1 MGTGSSAVALTNQR
15 DALNR
20 ADKRNRDIDKDLTEA
35 KLQER
40 RTIKL
45 LLLGQCLSTEILM
58 IFSSQA
64 ALKVVILTTFGAAS
78 DKNIV
83 KITFRFSNYTVTE
96 MWSFWRHVITGCTL
110 KCQLSV
116 TPVMKILSKWRHSR
130 LVNTCTLPLLFA
142 RFAES
147 AVVRGKWRSFT
158 VKFLYWISLIWDRL

>member
-1 MGTGSSAVALTNQR
+1 MLVAMGTGSSAVALTNQR

-58 IFSSQA
+58 TFSSQA

-96 MWSFWRHVITGCTL
+96 MWSF
-110 KCQLSV
+110 
-116 TPVMKILSKWRHSR
+116 
-130 LVNTCTLPLLFA
+130 
-142 RFAES
+142 
-147 AVVRGKWRSFT
+147 
-158 VKFLYWISLIWDRL
+158 